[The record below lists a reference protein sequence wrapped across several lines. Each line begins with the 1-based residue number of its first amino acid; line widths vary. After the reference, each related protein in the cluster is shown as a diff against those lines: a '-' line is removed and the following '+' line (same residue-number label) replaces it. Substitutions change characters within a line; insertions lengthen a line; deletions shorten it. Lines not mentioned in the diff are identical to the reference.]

1 MPITHLL
8 LGGGGASGFEILG
21 ILHGFQ
27 WNGLSRSITH
37 VSSISIGTLFAAFF
51 MMDIDM
57 VRVRQRIEAFSMDAR
72 NLYISA
78 AEILRMPYTYALY
91 DTEKLIEPVK
101 EFMRQKW
108 PDVPPDAMTHAEF
121 CKRCRGRDWAIVM
134 SNLHTSKPVVAR
146 PNNFGDVPVLDLVRA
161 SMALPL
167 FMRPVPIHDMF
178 YIDGG
183 LCCDNPA
190 LAYAADPPPAE
201 HVCAVI
207 ILAGS
212 RSGSS
217 SSTNPL
223 QSIGHYLQSLFACG
237 LWPKSAFVL
246 PKTCGHTITIQ
257 ETTMP
262 LLPVR
267 ITNKGLWLD
276 ITPEKIETA
285 FMKGLALYEAQAASL
300 ATQV

>member
-27 WNGLSRSITH
+27 WNGMARTITH
-37 VSSISIGTLFAAFF
+37 LSSISIGTLFAAFF
-51 MMDIDM
+51 MMDVDM
-57 VRVRQRIEAFSMDAR
+57 VRVRQRIEAFSLDPR

-91 DTEKLIEPVK
+91 DSDKLIEPIK
-101 EFMRQKW
+101 EFMHKKW
-108 PDVPPDAMTHAEF
+108 PDVQAETMTHAEF
-121 CKRCRGRDWAIVM
+121 CKRCGRDWAIVM
-134 SNLHTSKPVVAR
+134 SNLQTSKPTCAR
-146 PNNFGDVPVLDLVRA
+146 PSDFGDIPVLDLIRA

-167 FMRPVPIHDMF
+167 FMRPVQINNT
-178 YIDGG
+178 YYVDGG

-190 LAYAADPPPAE
+190 LAYADDPPLPE

-207 ILAGS
+207 IQAFS
-212 RSGSS
+212 NSGNESNQG
-217 SSTNPL
+217 NPL

-237 LWPKSAFVL
+237 LWPNSSFLL
-246 PKTCGHTITIQ
+246 PHTCGHIIKIE

-262 LLPVR
+262 VLPVR

-285 FMKGLALYEAQAASL
+285 FIKGMGLCETLMLKPAS
-300 ATQV
+300 